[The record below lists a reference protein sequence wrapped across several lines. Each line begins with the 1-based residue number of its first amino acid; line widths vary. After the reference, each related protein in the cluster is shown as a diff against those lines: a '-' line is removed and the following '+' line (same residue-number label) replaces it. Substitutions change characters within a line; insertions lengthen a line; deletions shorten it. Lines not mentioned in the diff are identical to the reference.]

1 MVHLPRQ
8 GGHFGKSRLTQALL
22 ENIAKVVDIAFER
35 GNGYFAGK
43 GVAVFC
49 VSFFAGQM
57 AEGFR
62 AAFAHFF
69 CTFRVFNGRVF
80 VARAFINF
88 AKVRHIGI
96 DITPRIA
103 VPQGI
108 ADVLRQAEIPKAQ
121 QAARSSLVA
130 ELAADVLLFGKGHG
144 KAEYR
149 QLELAGMNT
158 V

>member
-1 MVHLPRQ
+1 M
-8 GGHFGKSRLTQALL
+8 L

-69 CTFRVFNGRVF
+69 CIFCVFNGRVF
-80 VARAFINF
+80 VARPFINF

-103 VPQGI
+103 VP
-108 ADVLRQAEIPKAQ
+108 
-121 QAARSSLVA
+121 
-130 ELAADVLLFGKGHG
+130 
-144 KAEYR
+144 
-149 QLELAGMNT
+149 
-158 V
+158 

>member
-1 MVHLPRQ
+1 MGLQPRADKEKVIAAGKYSVGVGITFGAIGGQPQAEKVVHLPRQ
-8 GGHFGKSRLTQALL
+8 GGHFGKSRRAQALL
-22 ENIAKVVDIAFER
+22 EDGAQVIDIAFER

-69 CTFRVFNGRVF
+69 CIFRIFNRRVF
-80 VARAFINF
+80 FIQPFITF

-96 DITPRIA
+96 DVTPRIA
-103 VPQGI
+103 VP
-108 ADVLRQAEIPKAQ
+108 
-121 QAARSSLVA
+121 
-130 ELAADVLLFGKGHG
+130 
-144 KAEYR
+144 
-149 QLELAGMNT
+149 
-158 V
+158 